1 MRMRPWEWEM
11 WWLRRGDSI
20 SQFQVEI
27 LIHWDDNDNKWLA
40 YRISYIFFFPHN
52 LLEHFQPR
60 NKEHLKWSREV
71 YEKISNFNINQ
82 YQCSRQASDI
92 QVLKKQV
99 QIQNLPMKLGQASIS
114 QDIPANIEINKSV
127 VASQLIEIPTV
138 SPRMMTGVKWSGF
151 IKTGM
156 LVSYSGTIQ
165 ALGILHRNHVDGRDS
180 ENHRGTQ
187 WVRYL
192 LPSKRLLCPKLYILQ
207 PTNLCLWESIQPI
220 EIFPIVMSAI
230 AYGDP
235 ITTTNYILVF
245 HDSLYY
251 GKKLDHTINKTQ

>member
-1 MRMRPWEWEM
+1 MSMRPWEWEM

-27 LIHWDDNDNKWLA
+27 LIHWDDNNNKWLA
-40 YRISYIFFFPHN
+40 YRIWYIFFFPHN

-114 QDIPANIEINKSV
+114 QDISANIEINKSV

-156 LVSYSGTIQ
+156 LVSYGGTIQ

-207 PTNLCLWESIQPI
+207 PTNLCQWESIQPI
-220 EIFPIVMSAI
+220 EIFPVVMSAI